1 MRFFYTLTLL
11 LIAPFALGWLMWRS
25 LRQTGHA
32 DKLGE
37 RFGSSPLLPR
47 NEVIWIHG
55 ASLGEIRAA
64 APLVK
69 ALHRDFPQHPL
80 LVTSFTAA
88 GRAQAQAMFGDRAL
102 VALLPYDLPFCVNRW
117 LQCVN
122 PVIGIIM
129 ETEIWPNLFAVC
141 ARRHI
146 PLVMIS
152 ARVSKRALV
161 RYRRFRTLIQR
172 ALALV
177 AVIAA
182 QTDGDAEYFRRLGV
196 TPERLMVAGN
206 LKFDVQ
212 FPDTLIAQSRGLR
225 EKLFGS
231 ACVIAAGSTREN
243 EEPLVLQAFAALL
256 LKQPACVLVL
266 APRHPERAAAVADL
280 VKNAG
285 FVCRRRSAGEAP
297 LKAGQVLLLDTL
309 GELTRFYAAAEIVF
323 VGGSLVPLGGHNL
336 LEPAALSL
344 PVLAGPHLANV
355 RDIAELLKAAGG
367 LVVVNDAQTLGEA
380 FVWLVSNPVTRERI
394 GQAAQQTV
402 AANRGALERTLTL
415 VEKHIAQS
423 KPGDMK

>member
-1 MRFFYTLTLL
+1 MRFSYTLTLL

-47 NEVIWIHG
+47 NEVIWVHG

-69 ALHRDFPQHPL
+69 SLHRDFPQHPL
-80 LVTSFTAA
+80 LVTSFTAT

-117 LQCVN
+117 LTCVN

-129 ETEIWPNLFAVC
+129 ETEIWPNLFAAC
-141 ARRHI
+141 TRCHI
-146 PLVMIS
+146 PLVMVS
-152 ARVSKRALV
+152 ARLSERALV
-161 RYRRFRTLIQR
+161 RYRRFRTLIRR
-172 ALALV
+172 ALAQV
-177 AVIAA
+177 SVIAA
-182 QTDGDAEYFRRLGV
+182 QTEGDAEYFRRLGV

-212 FPDTLIAQSRGLR
+212 FPDTLIAQGRGLR

-231 ACVIAAGSTREN
+231 ACVIVAGSTREN
-243 EEPLVLQAFAALL
+243 EEPMVLQAFAALL

-266 APRHPERAAAVADL
+266 APRHPERAAAVAEL
-280 VKNAG
+280 VKSAG
-285 FVCRRRSAGEAP
+285 FVCRRRSAGEAS

-309 GELTRFYAAAEIVF
+309 GELARFYAAADIVF

-380 FVWLVSNPVTRERI
+380 FVWLVGNPVTRERI

-402 AANRGALERTLTL
+402 AVNRGALTRTLNL
-415 VEKHIAQS
+415 VEQHIARS
-423 KPGDMK
+423 KPGDVQ

>member
-11 LIAPFALGWLMWRS
+11 LLAPFALGWLMWRS

-32 DKLGE
+32 DRLGE

-55 ASLGEIRAA
+55 ASVGEIRAV

-69 ALHRDFPQHPL
+69 SLHRDFPQHPL
-80 LVTSFTAA
+80 LVTSFTAT
-88 GRAQAQAMFGDRAL
+88 GRAQAQALFGDRAL

-117 LQCVN
+117 LMCVN
-122 PVIGIIM
+122 PIVGIVM
-129 ETEIWPNLFAVC
+129 ETEIWPNLFAAC
-141 ARRHI
+141 TRRRI
-146 PLVMIS
+146 PLVMVS
-152 ARVSKRALV
+152 ARLSKHALV

-172 ALALV
+172 TLAQV
-177 AVIAA
+177 AMIAA
-182 QTDGDAEYFRRLGV
+182 QTEADAEYFQRLGV
-196 TPERLMVAGN
+196 LPERLVVTGN

-212 FPDTLIAQSRGLR
+212 FPDTLTTQGRGLR

-243 EEPLVLQAFAALL
+243 EEPMVLQAFAALL
-256 LKQPACVLVL
+256 LTQPACVLVL
-266 APRHPERAAAVADL
+266 APRHPERAAAVAEL
-280 VKNAG
+280 VKNTG
-285 FVCRRRSAGEAP
+285 FVFRRRSDGEAP

-309 GELTRFYAAAEIVF
+309 GELARFYSAADMAF

-355 RDIAELLKAAGG
+355 HDIAELLKAAGG
-367 LVVVNDAQTLGEA
+367 LIVVQDAKTLGEA
-380 FVWLVSNPVTRERI
+380 FVWLAGNPVTRERI

-402 AANRGALERTLTL
+402 AANRGALAQTLIL
-415 VEKHIAQS
+415 VEQHIARS
-423 KPGDMK
+423 KPDDVK